1 MRVLPTPPLPDT
13 ATFMKT
19 TVTTDVSSLIYVSLK
34 RQVIGNSAAQKITGA
49 GLSQCLGCG

>member
-1 MRVLPTPPLPDT
+1 MRVLPTPPLPET

-19 TVTTDVSSLIYVSLK
+19 TVTTNVSSLIYVSLK
-34 RQVIGNSAAQKITGA
+34 RQVIGNSAAQKIRGA